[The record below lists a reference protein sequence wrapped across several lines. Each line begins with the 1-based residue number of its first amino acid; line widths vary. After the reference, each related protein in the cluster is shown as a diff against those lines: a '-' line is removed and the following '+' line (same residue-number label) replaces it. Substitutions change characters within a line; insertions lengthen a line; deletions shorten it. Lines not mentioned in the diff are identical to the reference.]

1 MRETTR
7 EPNGS
12 IFLLRAAELGFV
24 TDDALSSVTMG
35 MIYDLYTEKANDR
48 ETYPYKATQADINRF
63 FGGG

>member
-1 MRETTR
+1 
-7 EPNGS
+7 
-12 IFLLRAAELGFV
+12 
-24 TDDALSSVTMG
+24 MG

>member
-1 MRETTR
+1 M
-7 EPNGS
+7 
-12 IFLLRAAELGFV
+12 

-35 MIYDLYTEKANDR
+35 MIYDMYVEKANDR